1 MKDDILEGLKNAL
14 SKGEQLQYAM
24 QSFHNAGYEMK
35 DIEEAAHELQLKMP
49 QYFPKPNPVG
59 VQVDQE
65 IPNKETFSP
74 NPPIQKVSN
83 YEQNYPNPN
92 PPEVQE
98 KQEIPNKETFS
109 PNPPIQRV
117 SNYEQKQTN
126 PKKIIVIVIVSLIV
140 ILVLFLGGIFL
151 FRERLLEFFNTL
163 FS

>member
-14 SKGEQLQYAM
+14 SKGEQLQNAM

-59 VQVDQE
+59 VQVNQE
-65 IPNKETFSP
+65 IQNKEASSP
-74 NPPIQKVSN
+74 K
-83 YEQNYPNPN
+83 
-92 PPEVQE
+92 
-98 KQEIPNKETFS
+98 
-109 PNPPIQRV
+109 PPIQRV

-151 FRERLLEFFNTL
+151 FRERLLEFFNNL